1 MPYAAVITSEAHAP
15 NLLEDIAPS
24 FCSPIATI
32 RKFQN
37 RWILQSSTFEPY
49 ESDGKLFEAA
59 NNLLTQIHLVLAL
72 YLGRYSEPLSVRA
85 LMMLTDDDKLIG
97 HRRYF
102 TQTFSVV
109 MPAEQ
114 VFNPTASG
122 SLATVVLS
130 RAVTDP
136 AITEAL
142 SLVGHEALT
151 WGRIYDIIEFL
162 GGPSSIK
169 KAGFASEHKAA
180 HMKRTANHYRHL
192 GNPAKYP
199 LPSNP
204 STLAEAR
211 MFAID
216 LVRRWI
222 AERTS
227 GSQ

>member
-1 MPYAAVITSEAHAP
+1 MPYAAVITSAALVPH
-15 NLLEDIAPS
+15 LLEEMAPS

-37 RWILQSSTFEPY
+37 RWILPSSTFETY
-49 ESDGKLFEAA
+49 ESDEKLFEAA

-72 YLGRYSEPLSVRA
+72 YLGIYSEPLSVRA
-85 LMMLTDDDKLIG
+85 LMRLTDDDKLIG

-109 MPAEQ
+109 MTPEQ

-142 SLVGHEALT
+142 SLVGHEAPT
-151 WGRIYDIIEFL
+151 WGQIYDIIEFL
-162 GGPSSIK
+162 GGPRSIERS
-169 KAGFASEHKAA
+169 GFAPELETRR
-180 HMKRTANHYRHL
+180 MKRTANYYRHL
-192 GNPAKYP
+192 GKPKNHL

-204 STLAEAR
+204 PTLAEAR
-211 MFAID
+211 VFAIN
-216 LVRRWI
+216 LMRRWI
-222 AERTS
+222 AERIN